1 MGGGEPHQ
9 GGLTMASADH
19 LVGTRVMTGKQK
31 IKVTK
36 KSGGRRILDIHLLS
50 SLKRWLAGDEGAL
63 KTTKRP

>member
-1 MGGGEPHQ
+1 
-9 GGLTMASADH
+9 
-19 LVGTRVMTGKQK
+19 MTGKQK

-50 SLKRWLAGDEGAL
+50 SLKRWLAGDDGTL